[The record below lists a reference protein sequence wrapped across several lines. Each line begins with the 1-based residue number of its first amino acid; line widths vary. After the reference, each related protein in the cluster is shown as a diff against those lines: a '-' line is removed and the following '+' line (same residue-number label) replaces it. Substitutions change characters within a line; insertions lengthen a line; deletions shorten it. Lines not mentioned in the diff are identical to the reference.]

1 MKSHL
6 LTTVAVV
13 AIAVGAMIAL
23 PSVSAAQAPAMG
35 GGYSNVIP
43 IPVDDPSVKAIAG
56 ALFKPAG
63 AGPFPAVVYLSGC
76 AGLGVPP
83 EVAQEKVVIDRLMAK
98 GVATLIVDPFT
109 PRGETEGVCA
119 KLTPEASLQYFSRGG
134 KDVLAAINLLKTM
147 PAVDPKRIFLQG
159 YSYGAISSLAAVDST
174 NPASKEPKVAGL
186 IAYYPC
192 CWDKVDPT
200 FRHSS

>member
-1 MKSHL
+1 MKCHL
-6 LTTVAVV
+6 LIAVAVV
-13 AIAVGAMIAL
+13 AIGVGAMIAL

-63 AGPFPAVVYLSGC
+63 AGPFPAVVYMSGC

-98 GVATLIVDPFT
+98 GVATHDCRSVYAAG
-109 PRGETEGVCA
+109 RNGGCVRETRRLKRVA
-119 KLTPEASLQYFSRGG
+119 AVFFSR
-134 KDVLAAINLLKTM
+134 
-147 PAVDPKRIFLQG
+147 RQRC
-159 YSYGAISSLAAVDST
+159 
-174 NPASKEPKVAGL
+174 
-186 IAYYPC
+186 PC
-192 CWDKVDPT
+192 GDRT
-200 FRHSS
+200 S